1 MVKELNGRELVGFI
15 KERQAH
21 QVKALRSRKIRPK
34 LVIIRDSNNPVIEK
48 YVSLKKAYGEDIEIE
63 VIDQVVNPT
72 KESICHRICQSRQ
85 FCLFG
90 DFAASFTKSGVDRG
104 TRYINCSRKRRRW
117 FDW

>member
-72 KESICHRICQSRQ
+72 KEAIQSRQ
-85 FCLFG
+85 FRFF
-90 DFAASFTKSGVDRG
+90 DNFAASIAKSGVDRG
-104 TRYINCSRKRRRW
+104 TRYINRSRKRCRW
-117 FDW
+117 FDR

>member
-21 QVKALRSRKIRPK
+21 QVKSLRSRKIRPK

-72 KESICHRICQSRQ
+72 KEAIQSAIESANQ
-85 FCLFG
+85 DSSVSSVILQLPLQ
-90 DFAASFTKSGVDRG
+90 
-104 TRYINCSRKRRRW
+104 NPE
-117 FDW
+117 

>member
-48 YVSLKKAYGEDIEIE
+48 YVSLKKAYGEDIE
-63 VIDQVVNPT
+63 
-72 KESICHRICQSRQ
+72 
-85 FCLFG
+85 LFNLPSNLPIKTVP
-90 DFAASFTKSGVDRG
+90 FLR
-104 TRYINCSRKRRRW
+104 
-117 FDW
+117 